1 MFDSLDRITYKAGDQ
16 IFREGEAGDCAYLIE
31 NGSVEVSITRNDESF
46 RVSILGVNDLF
57 GEMALI
63 DKRPRMATVTALDET
78 RVIRISRSLIE
89 EKLSET
95 DPLIAH
101 LLRLVLKR
109 FRQSHHS
116 LLEKDQPSYEE
127 SDKEFEDALSRT
139 QENLILNVRIASD
152 IKDALQRDQFQL
164 YYQPIISTSD
174 HKLVGF
180 EALSRWNHPDYG
192 MITPTQFIDIAE
204 YTDQTLAIG
213 IWSLQQICHDFNKFL
228 KESPDSSRQALF
240 ISVNLSARQLINA
253 RHVAQFSNIIRAA
266 GVSPDCIRFEIS
278 ETLLTG
284 QLKQV
289 KMILSAL
296 RGQGF
301 RLSLDKFGT
310 GYSSLSHLQKFPVEN
325 IKIDMSFIS
334 HMLSDYECM
343 QIVTAS
349 ISLAKALD
357 MEVTA
362 EGVEDAQILGKLIVL
377 ECPYAQGYYISKPLP
392 LPEAIDYLK
401 KNW

>member
-1 MFDSLDRITYKAGDQ
+1 MFDSLDRITYKAGDR
-16 IFREGEAGDCAYLIE
+16 IFREGDTGDCAYLIE
-31 NGSVEVSITRNDESF
+31 SGSVEVSITRGDETY
-46 RVSILGVNDLF
+46 RVNILGVNDLF

-89 EKLSET
+89 EKLSGS

-109 FRQSHHS
+109 FRQSHFS
-116 LLEKDQPSYEE
+116 LMEKDQPAYEE
-127 SDKEFEDALSRT
+127 TDKEFEDALSRT
-139 QENLILNVRIASD
+139 QENLIMNVRIASD

-174 HKLVGF
+174 NKLVGF
-180 EALSRWNHPDYG
+180 EALSRWLHPEYG

-213 IWSLQQICHDFNKFL
+213 IWSLQQICRDYKKF
-228 KESPDSSRQALF
+228 PVDSGNLSRQAMF
-240 ISVNLSARQLINA
+240 ISVNLSARQLVNA
-253 RHVAQFSNIIRAA
+253 KHVAQFSNIINGA
-266 GVSPDCIRFEIS
+266 GIDPDCIRFEVS

-310 GYSSLSHLQKFPVEN
+310 GYSSLSLLQKFPVEN

-334 HMLSDYECM
+334 HMLTDYESM

-349 ISLAKALD
+349 ISLARALD

-362 EGVEDAQILGKLIVL
+362 EGVEDAQILGKLLTL

-392 LPEAIDYLK
+392 LKDAIEYM
-401 KNW
+401 NQHR

>member
-16 IFREGEAGDCAYLIE
+16 IFREGDTGDCAYLIE
-31 NGSVEVSITRNDESF
+31 SGSVEVSISRENESF
-46 RVSILGVNDLF
+46 RVGLLGVNDLF

-63 DKRPRMATVTALDET
+63 DKRPRMATVTALDDT

-89 EKLSET
+89 EKLSES

-109 FRQSHHS
+109 FRQSHYS
-116 LLEKDQPSYEE
+116 LMEKDQPAYEE
-127 SDKEFEDALSRT
+127 TDKEFEDALSRT
-139 QENLILNVRIASD
+139 QENLIMNVRIASD
-152 IKDALQRDQFQL
+152 IKDALQREQFQL

-174 HKLVGF
+174 NKLVGF

-213 IWSLQQICHDFNKFL
+213 IWSLQQICHDFKKFL
-228 KESPDSSRQALF
+228 GESPDSTRQALF
-240 ISVNLSARQLINA
+240 VSVNLSARQLINA
-253 RHVAQFSNIIRAA
+253 KHVAQFSNIIKGA
-266 GVSPDCIRFEIS
+266 GLDPDCIRFEIS

-310 GYSSLSHLQKFPVEN
+310 GYSSLSLLQKFPVEN

-334 HMLSDYECM
+334 HMLTDYESM

-392 LPEAIDYLK
+392 LKAAIEYLK
-401 KNW
+401 KHF

>member
-16 IFREGEAGDCAYLIE
+16 IFNEGDTGDCAYLIE
-31 NGSVEVSITRNDESF
+31 SGSVEVTITRGNESY
-46 RVSILGVNDLF
+46 RVGLLGVNDLF

-89 EKLSET
+89 TKLAET
-95 DPLIAH
+95 DPLIGF

-109 FRQSHHS
+109 FRQSHYS
-116 LLEKDQPSYEE
+116 LMEKDQPAYEE
-127 SDKEFEDALSRT
+127 TDKEFEDALSRT

-174 HKLVGF
+174 NKLVGF

-192 MITPTQFIDIAE
+192 MITPTQFLDIAE

-213 IWSLQQICHDFNKFL
+213 IWSLEQICHDFSKFL
-228 KESPDSSRQALF
+228 GESPDASRQTLF
-240 ISVNLSARQLINA
+240 VSVNLSARQLINA
-253 RHVAQFSNIIRAA
+253 NHVAQFSNIIKGS
-266 GVSPDCIRFEIS
+266 GVDPDCIRFEIS

-310 GYSSLSHLQKFPVEN
+310 GYSSLSLLQKFPVEN
-325 IKIDMSFIS
+325 IKIDRSFIG

-392 LPEAIDYLK
+392 LKEAIEYLK
-401 KNW
+401 MNW